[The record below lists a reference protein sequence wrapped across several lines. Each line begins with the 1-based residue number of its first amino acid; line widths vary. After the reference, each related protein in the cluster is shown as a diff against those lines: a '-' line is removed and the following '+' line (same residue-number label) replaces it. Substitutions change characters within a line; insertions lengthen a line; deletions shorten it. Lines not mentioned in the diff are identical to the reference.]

1 MIFPEEDAMTEETK
15 ILEDMQD
22 EIRELTRNFVEKEVA
37 RAQARG
43 GFADLGEAIR
53 RAQKAAEQLA
63 KTRLKNSGKTKE
75 E

>member
-1 MIFPEEDAMTEETK
+1 
-15 ILEDMQD
+15 MQD
-22 EIRELTRNFVEKEVA
+22 EIRELTRKFVQKEVA

>member
-22 EIRELTRNFVEKEVA
+22 EIRELTRKFVEKEVA

-53 RAQKAAEQLA
+53 RTQKAVEQLA

>member
-1 MIFPEEDAMTEETK
+1 MIFPEEDAMTEEPI
-15 ILEDMQD
+15 ILE
-22 EIRELTRNFVEKEVA
+22 A
-37 RAQARG
+37 RARARG
-43 GFADLGEAIR
+43 GVADLGEAIR